1 MYTSELRSISQEK
14 LVEKLILVVQLVV
27 RETMRNV
34 HF

>member
-1 MYTSELRSISQEK
+1 MYTSELRSLSQEK
-14 LVEKLILVVQLVV
+14 LVEKLILVVQLAV